1 MPKLLTLALFA
12 AVFALP
18 ACAQPHTPATPAEPA
33 ARVNAPDW
41 TKPESACLQDPV
53 QLTFSTEFAKAGESY
68 IDYDNSRVIF
78 QAVLAPQSGQDAD
91 PFYAMYVAPLT
102 FAAGSAPALGT
113 SVRISPTGS
122 SNTCGWFDPLH
133 RDRILLGSTVTA
145 PAEHQK
151 AGFQVGTR
159 RYVWMFPAEME
170 VCTVS
175 ATGGATPVPLFTRGN
190 YDAECSFDASG
201 RFVLYTHV
209 EDAAAAKEGEPAPR
223 PDGNIYIYDTLTQQ
237 HHPIV
242 IAPGYDGGPFFSP
255 DGRSICYRSDRQG
268 NDLLQVYVAD
278 LKFENDASGQLKISM
293 DREWALTNNE
303 HVNWAPYWHP
313 SGTYLVY
320 GSSEAG
326 HDNYELFAI
335 ETDMDKLRGD
345 PAKKVAGADPST
357 MRRVR
362 ITHAPGA
369 DILPAFSSDG
379 KYLIWTSQRAGK
391 AAGEQRPASQ
401 LWIARWRG
409 ITFH

>member
-1 MPKLLTLALFA
+1 MPKLFTLSIAA
-12 AVFALP
+12 AVFTLP
-18 ACAQPHTPATPAEPA
+18 ACAQPHTASAPA
-33 ARVNAPDW
+33 AKANPSEW
-41 TKPESACLQDPV
+41 TKPESSCLQDPV

-68 IDYDNSRVIF
+68 IDYDNSRVVF
-78 QAVLAPQSGQDAD
+78 QAVLAPKAGEEAD
-91 PFYAMYVAPLT
+91 PFYAMYLAPLT
-102 FAAGSAPALGT
+102 LGEGSTPALGP
-113 SVRISPTGS
+113 SVRISPAAS

-133 RDRILLGSTVTA
+133 HDRILLGSTVTA

-175 ATGGATPVPLFTRGN
+175 TAGGASPVPLFSRGN

-209 EDAAAAKEGEPAPR
+209 EDSPSPKEGEPAPR
-223 PDGNIYIYDTLTQQ
+223 PDGNIYIFDTLTQK

-293 DREWALTNNE
+293 DKEWALTNND
-303 HVNWAPYWHP
+303 HVNWAPFWHP

-345 PAKKVAGADPST
+345 PAKKVAAADPST

-379 KYLIWTSQRAGK
+379 KYLIWTSQRAGR

-409 ITFH
+409 ITFP